1 MLKLFRRN
9 GWWTLQLQSTPR
21 QPNSGSYFHFST
33 TARGCGTESQP
44 TRVASP
50 PPVQVGFT
58 EFSGRG
64 VFAKRMIGA
73 GEMIHTAKPIVSHP
87 SLSSLHAVCYSCLR
101 KLRNQQCRAQSVSF
115 CSQECEEQSR
125 IYFAVE
131 NKADWSA
138 FHEYC
143 STHGLKYP
151 LLVKRLACMI
161 IANVAS
167 ADILDLLQPAT
178 LSSTMIP
185 LMEKEL
191 HLLRSTFADAQISDK
206 QIAFLTS
213 QWYISVIARIRIN
226 AFRIELAGES
236 YEDLLSS
243 AAALIQAEAAVGNA
257 VYLLPSMYNHDCDPN
272 THIVWLQNADVKLKA
287 LRDIEAGEELRIC
300 YIDASM
306 NRNARQ
312 TLLYEGFGF
321 KCSCLRCM
329 SDE

>member
-1 MLKLFRRN
+1 MLKLFRRS
-9 GWWTLQLQSTPR
+9 GRWSLQLESTPL
-21 QPNSGSYFHFST
+21 QPNSGWYFHFTT
-33 TARGCGTESQP
+33 TARGYSAESQP

-101 KLRNQQCRAQSVSF
+101 KLRNQQSRAQNVSF
-115 CSQECEEQSR
+115 CSEECEEQSQPSVHAILDGIFTMR
-125 IYFAVE
+125 HPETVSLCFSTGIYFAVE
-131 NKADWSA
+131 KKADWSA

-178 LSSTMIP
+178 LSSPMIP
-185 LMEKEL
+185 LCNSKDS
-191 HLLRSTFADAQISDK
+191 HQR
-206 QIAFLTS
+206 
-213 QWYISVIARIRIN
+213 
-226 AFRIELAGES
+226 
-236 YEDLLSS
+236 
-243 AAALIQAEAAVGNA
+243 
-257 VYLLPSMYNHDCDPN
+257 LP
-272 THIVWLQNADVKLKA
+272 
-287 LRDIEAGEELRIC
+287 R
-300 YIDASM
+300 
-306 NRNARQ
+306 
-312 TLLYEGFGF
+312 
-321 KCSCLRCM
+321 
-329 SDE
+329 

>member
-1 MLKLFRRN
+1 MLKLFRRS
-9 GWWTLQLQSTPR
+9 GRWSLQLESTPL
-21 QPNSGSYFHFST
+21 QPNSGWYFHFTT
-33 TARGCGTESQP
+33 TARGYSAESQP

-101 KLRNQQCRAQSVSF
+101 KLRNQQSRAQNVSF
-115 CSQECEEQSR
+115 CSEECEEQSQ

-131 NKADWSA
+131 KKADWSA

-178 LSSTMIP
+178 LSSPMIP
-185 LMEKEL
+185 LCNSKDS
-191 HLLRSTFADAQISDK
+191 HQR
-206 QIAFLTS
+206 
-213 QWYISVIARIRIN
+213 
-226 AFRIELAGES
+226 
-236 YEDLLSS
+236 
-243 AAALIQAEAAVGNA
+243 
-257 VYLLPSMYNHDCDPN
+257 LP
-272 THIVWLQNADVKLKA
+272 
-287 LRDIEAGEELRIC
+287 R
-300 YIDASM
+300 
-306 NRNARQ
+306 
-312 TLLYEGFGF
+312 
-321 KCSCLRCM
+321 
-329 SDE
+329 